1 MRRRGFTLIELLV
14 VIAIIAVLIA
24 LLLPAVQAAREAA
37 RRLQCVN
44 NLKQIGLALQN
55 YHQVQ
60 DKFPLG
66 VVMAWDSAF
75 TYGGHK
81 WDAQAQFLSYIEGGA
96 MYNAINFIWNPCC
109 NGGGG
114 YGVNGTVTK
123 AKINGFLCPSDGL
136 AGQTNI
142 NSYHTS
148 RGTTANPT
156 DTITTGMFSHAA
168 TYGMS
173 DVLDGSSNTIAMG
186 EAVVGDTNWGYAWR
200 GALGMVTG
208 LSAQITGGTGGDD
221 VTTLPLA
228 TLTGNGGL
236 QTCDNAIKAARAKG
250 SASPPATSGRGEY
263 WASAS
268 VGYTMF
274 NTIVPPNSNT
284 YQWGACSAY
293 TSGNSVTESVF
304 ANACS
309 LHPGGANFGFVDGS
323 VHFLK
328 NSISLQTYWAL
339 GTRNRGEVISADS
352 Y

>member
-1 MRRRGFTLIELLV
+1 MRRKGFTLIELLV

-37 RRLQCVN
+37 RRVQCVN
-44 NLKQIGLALQN
+44 NLKQIGLALHS
-55 YHQVQ
+55 YHQVH

-66 VVMAWDSAF
+66 VVNAWDTAF
-75 TYGGHK
+75 TNGGHK
-81 WDAQAQFLSYIEGGA
+81 WDAQAQFLSYIEAGA
-96 MYNAINFIWNPCC
+96 MHNAINFIWNPCC
-109 NGGGG
+109 NGSGG
-114 YGVNGTVTK
+114 YAVNGTVTK

-148 RGTTANPT
+148 RGTTANPL
-156 DTITTGMFSHAA
+156 DTMTTGLFSHAA

-173 DVLDGSSNTIAMG
+173 DMLDGSSNTIAMG
-186 EAVVGDTNWGYAWR
+186 EAVVGDSSWGYPWR

-236 QTCDNAIKAARAKG
+236 QTCDTAIKAARAKG
-250 SASPPATSGRGEY
+250 TATPPASGRGAY

-268 VGYTMF
+268 TGYSMF
-274 NTIVPPNSNT
+274 NTIVPPNSNN

-293 TSGNSVTESVF
+293 TSGNSVTELVF

-309 LHPGGANFGFVDGS
+309 MHPGGANFVFVDGS

-328 NSISLQTYWAL
+328 GTINLQTYWAL
-339 GTRNRGEVISADS
+339 GTRNKGEVVSADS